1 MKKHIITVIATVA
14 MLAATGASATDCSR
28 RTIAGT
34 WFGGDSFAVC
44 RVKFRGNG
52 RIRGLC
58 KEQDEYVDDNGQLVT
73 EIQRFRIT
81 GRLNVDNDCKAK
93 MRLRARS
100 DDGTERLVLEGRFAG
115 TASSR
120 PDIAVLSTNIKSP
133 PFLNFT
139 FHRQ

>member
-1 MKKHIITVIATVA
+1 MKKHFLMAAAAVA
-14 MLAATGASATDCSR
+14 MITATGASATDCTR
-28 RTIAGT
+28 QTIAGK

-52 RIRGLC
+52 KIRGLC
-58 KEQDEYVDDNGQLVT
+58 KEEDEYFDDNGQLVT

-81 GRLNVDNDCKAK
+81 GRLQVDSDCKAK

-100 DDGTERLVLEGRFAG
+100 DDGSERLVLEGRFAG
-115 TASSR
+115 AASSR